1 MLFYIQPAP
10 KPGCLSLIIYM
21 YIYTTTCVNTWE
33 RERYKQKIPPEE
45 FVLPILVPSKN
56 GLKVSHS
63 KSDKVNTF
71 APHGDTESSAT
82 QAGCDTTSH
91 KWMGKPPP
99 MMSNNVLRTSKGL
112 LVRRS
117 SVQFKM
123 VSMCSEK
130 PICAPPC
137 LSEVS
142 STSPLKLFQC
152 SSDWRRPSLKGKTQE
167 KGGMGSKAI
176 ERETQFS
183 NSAVSTLSCWP
194 LAQQVRSCLLSSV
207 IVVVVDCFYI
217 MLFSALEQTHC
228 TRVRLYLSY

>member
-130 PICAPPC
+130 PICAPPSQKCPQHC
-137 LSEVS
+137 LWN
-142 STSPLKLFQC
+142 C
-152 SSDWRRPSLKGKTQE
+152 S
-167 KGGMGSKAI
+167 
-176 ERETQFS
+176 
-183 NSAVSTLSCWP
+183 N
-194 LAQQVRSCLLSSV
+194 
-207 IVVVVDCFYI
+207 
-217 MLFSALEQTHC
+217 
-228 TRVRLYLSY
+228 VRLIDDGPLSKEKPRRKGAWDQKRLKERRSLATQQ